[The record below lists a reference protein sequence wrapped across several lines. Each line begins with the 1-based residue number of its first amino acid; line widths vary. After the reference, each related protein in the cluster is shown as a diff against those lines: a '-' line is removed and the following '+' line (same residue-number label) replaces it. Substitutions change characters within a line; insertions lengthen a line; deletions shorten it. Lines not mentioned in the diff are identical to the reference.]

1 MEIDW
6 LRDYLGDLLSYLLF
20 GLLHPFYALSDFF
33 NTVITNV
40 WTSLHGLYSALVG
53 LFTTVIDL
61 VSSMLSGSIPYIW
74 LTIILI
80 GFSVVFILRIYWFLK
95 DVSILGNKV

>member
-1 MEIDW
+1 
-6 LRDYLGDLLSYLLF
+6 
-20 GLLHPFYALSDFF
+20 
-33 NTVITNV
+33 
-40 WTSLHGLYSALVG
+40 
-53 LFTTVIDL
+53 
-61 VSSMLSGSIPYIW
+61 MLSGSIPYIW